1 MVEQSRVEAQYYLIS
16 NQLYFH
22 YSPSLSHIPSS
33 IQMDHTSVLGALLGA
48 CKIYKNIELGMQI
61 GKMVIELEPN
71 NNRRYVLLA
80 NSYANAGRWEDV
92 GMLLV

>member
-1 MVEQSRVEAQYYLIS
+1 MPMNHDAG
-16 NQLYFH
+16 
-22 YSPSLSHIPSS
+22 
-33 IQMDHTSVLGALLGA
+33 VLRALLGA
-48 CKIYKNIELGMQI
+48 CKIYKNIELGKQI
-61 GKMVIELEPN
+61 GKRVIELEPN